1 MHTRAHI
8 HTRSLQEVMS
18 PAVLA
23 AAAHSTAVH
32 EGQTEQ
38 AELQQL
44 EQLAQGGGLITNTQA
59 EAPILKMRRN
69 PWNPPPSNSDEN
81 VHDENVQHVQAQEG
95 TEPQHALNDTRPN
108 SSENA
113 AASPHFTFS
122 MFASQLSLF
131 TSEQALPVSGSQGG
145 EERGQEGATTL
156 SVSSS
161 PQLREG
167 PAYDVTRRTPAS
179 LRL

>member
-1 MHTRAHI
+1 
-8 HTRSLQEVMS
+8 MS

-32 EGQTEQ
+32 EGQTKP

-44 EQLAQGGGLITNTQA
+44 QQQAQGRVVITNTQA

-69 PWNPPPSNSDEN
+69 PWNPPPSNTEEN
-81 VHDENVQHVQAQEG
+81 MQHVHSQEG
-95 TEPQHALNDTRPN
+95 TQPQHALNDTRPN

-113 AASPHFTFS
+113 ASSPYFTFS

-131 TSEQALPVSGSQGG
+131 TSEQALPVSGSQGR

-167 PAYDVTRRTPAS
+167 PACDAMRRTCDAMRRTPRTPAS
-179 LRL
+179 LCL